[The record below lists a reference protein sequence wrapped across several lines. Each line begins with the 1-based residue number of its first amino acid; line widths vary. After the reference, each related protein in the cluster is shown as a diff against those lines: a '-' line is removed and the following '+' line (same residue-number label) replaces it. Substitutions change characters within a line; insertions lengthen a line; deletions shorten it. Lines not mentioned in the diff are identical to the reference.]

1 MTADGGEHEVLRK
14 LRGMMK
20 AGGYDALVAFSPDNV
35 TYTAGFMV
43 PSHVTNRFRR
53 TIAVLAGDRFAT
65 QIVVTVEENLARS
78 RSRFKDI
85 RPYGPFTQKPADV
98 LADALEE
105 AGVASGKIAIELDYM
120 PAKDYIR
127 LAERLPRATF
137 AECKDIF
144 FDARMIKTAD
154 EIATLRRIGS
164 LSDRVIGEVLK
175 LVKPGMTEMDVGRHI
190 VDRMMAG
197 GSDEF
202 RYRVGSGANSGITN
216 CATSQ
221 KKIESGDVIRVEVLG
236 NMDNYRSNVSRT
248 AVAGPPTAEQTR
260 IWRTLMDAADASKS
274 MLRPGTRVADV
285 WRTYARVCRE
295 GGVEP
300 TLQFLGH
307 GIGQTIHEEP
317 YLTESRD
324 IVFAPNMTFTI
335 EPFYMMP
342 GRMGFQAED
351 MYVITPSGYEAL
363 SGQATPN
370 AALIQVG

>member
-1 MTADGGEHEVLRK
+1 MTTESSEHEVLQK

-20 AGGYDALVAFSPDNV
+20 ARGYDALVAFSPDNV
-35 TYTAGFMV
+35 TYTAGFLV
-43 PSHVTNRFRR
+43 PSHATNRFRR
-53 TIAVLAGDRFAT
+53 TIAVLAGDRFAA

-85 RPYGPFTQKPADV
+85 RPYGQFTENPADV

-105 AGVASGKIAIELDYM
+105 AGVAGGKIAIELDYM

-127 LAERLPRATF
+127 LAERLPRAKF

-144 FDARMIKTAD
+144 FGARMIKTSE
-154 EIATLRRIGS
+154 EIAILRRVGS

-202 RYRVGSGANSGITN
+202 RYRVGSGANSSITN

-221 KKIESGDVIRVEVLG
+221 KQIEKGDVIRVEVLG

-248 AVAGPPTAEQTR
+248 AVAGPPTAEQKK
-260 IWRTLMDAADASKS
+260 IWQTLMNAADAGKG

-285 WRTYARVCRE
+285 WRAYARVCRD
-295 GGVEP
+295 GGIEP

-317 YLTESRD
+317 YLTETRD

-351 MYVITPSGYEAL
+351 MYVITPSGFAPL

-370 AALIQVG
+370 AALIEVG

>member
-1 MTADGGEHEVLRK
+1 MTADAGEHEVLRK

-85 RPYGPFTQKPADV
+85 RPYGQFTQNPADV

-175 LVKPGMTEMDVGRHI
+175 LVKPGMTEMDVGR
-190 VDRMMAG
+190 
-197 GSDEF
+197 
-202 RYRVGSGANSGITN
+202 
-216 CATSQ
+216 
-221 KKIESGDVIRVEVLG
+221 
-236 NMDNYRSNVSRT
+236 
-248 AVAGPPTAEQTR
+248 
-260 IWRTLMDAADASKS
+260 ASS
-274 MLRPGTRVADV
+274 STG
-285 WRTYARVCRE
+285 
-295 GGVEP
+295 
-300 TLQFLGH
+300 
-307 GIGQTIHEEP
+307 
-317 YLTESRD
+317 
-324 IVFAPNMTFTI
+324 
-335 EPFYMMP
+335 
-342 GRMGFQAED
+342 
-351 MYVITPSGYEAL
+351 
-363 SGQATPN
+363 
-370 AALIQVG
+370 